1 MGSPHPLWSRGFRP
15 FFLGAGLF
23 AVATMVAWLAA
34 YRFGLAPEL
43 AGITLFQWHA
53 HEMVY
58 GYAMAVIAGFLL
70 TAAQNWTGV
79 DTLHGPG
86 LAGLLLL
93 WLAARLM
100 MLTGTAWLLPAAAAD
115 LAFAV
120 VLFIAIARP
129 VLKVRQRRQTPVLLV
144 LALLAA
150 GNAAFYLGALAGAP
164 EWVARGVYG
173 GFYLVL
179 GLVLFMGRRVIPF
192 FAERGVGYEVEL
204 RNARWNDVASFVF
217 YALFLVAEVLAPGSL
232 AGAVVAALLFVLNGL
247 RLAGWHTPGIWRRPL
262 LWSLYLAYAAIALGF
277 LARALVATGTLSP
290 LVAVH
295 TFALGGVGLI
305 TLSMMTRV
313 ALGHTG
319 RNVHQPPAVAA
330 LFLGLLIA
338 AGLSRTLGVASDPG
352 HYALWIT
359 LSGALWIAAFGLFTA
374 SVGPLLW
381 RPRPD
386 GA

>member
-15 FFLGAGLF
+15 FFLVAGLF
-23 AVATMVAWLAA
+23 AIATMVAWLAA
-34 YRFGLAPEL
+34 YRFGLAPDL

-204 RNARWNDVASFVF
+204 RNARWNDLASFVF

>member
-23 AVATMVAWLAA
+23 AIATMIVWLAA
-34 YRFGLAPEL
+34 YRFGLAPDL

-93 WLAARLM
+93 WLAARVM

-179 GLVLFMGRRVIPF
+179 GMVLFMGRRVIPF

-204 RNARWNDVASFVF
+204 RNSRWNDVASFVF

-232 AGAVVAALLFVLNGL
+232 AGSLVAALLFVLNGL

-290 LVAVH
+290 LLAVH

-359 LSGALWIAAFGLFTA
+359 LSGALWIAAFGLFAA